1 MASVASPVA
10 RSCARPAARA
20 VNARNSGLSIPRG
33 AILFYDANRSESKEL
48 ARKGHDL
55 NSLVLGDQNE
65 IQPDG
70 SSLTIGAVIP
80 VDTIGGE
87 KWLRSCGAV
96 TNLFSGDASTVALR
110 RYASDGTTVIA
121 SLDLD
126 SVMTAVEIPV
136 TGTYDVGV
144 ATGNYG
150 STPLVI
156 TVEQ

>member
-1 MASVASPVA
+1 MKTSKSITAENQWSTKFELLGDAHASTKP
-10 RSCARPAARA
+10 ARA
-20 VNARNSGLSIPRG
+20 LICATS
-33 AILFYDANRSESKEL
+33 
-48 ARKGHDL
+48 
-55 NSLVLGDQNE
+55 
-65 IQPDG
+65 
-70 SSLTIGAVIP
+70 
-80 VDTIGGE
+80 
-87 KWLRSCGAV
+87 
-96 TNLFSGDASTVALR
+96 DASTVTLR

-150 STPLVI
+150 GTALTI